1 MRETSRQILYIG
13 VRVAKYQ
20 QLVEQLR
27 TQIEARIWPPGEKLP
42 SLRQQAEQSGLS
54 LMTVMHAYEVLES
67 QGWIV
72 SKPQSGYYVAPRAA

>member
-1 MRETSRQILYIG
+1 M
-13 VRVAKYQ
+13 AKYQ
-20 QLVEQLR
+20 QLVDQLR

-67 QGWIV
+67 RGWIV
-72 SKPQSGYYVAPRAA
+72 SKPQSATWRRVRRRAVRVCQPSDC